1 MASPELVEM
10 TNNLPNDLAESIT
23 DGPWDIANYHECLF
37 LLIYCQWCH
46 TGRCTSC
53 PILAIFNQL
62 TYDLERTHTR
72 PIGVIV
78 LVLPFCM
85 MALAMANFCF
95 LEEPLWCYL
104 SVCRCSRLVCGVTFS
119 MPGMGNDKYVIH
131 TLVHSTGSGANGV
144 FLLLPVAPTNP
155 LVCYQIVLMMC
166 H

>member
-1 MASPELVEM
+1 LPMVSHWEMAI
-10 TNNLPNDLAESIT
+10 LPN
-23 DGPWDIANYHECLF
+23 P
-37 LLIYCQWCH
+37 
-46 TGRCTSC
+46 
-53 PILAIFNQL
+53 PIFNPL
-62 TYDLERTHTR
+62 TCDLESTHPQ

-119 MPGMGNDKYVIH
+119 VPGMGNDKYVIH

-144 FLLLPVAPTNP
+144 FLLLPVAHTNP

-166 H
+166 HWPTIQSVDPPVKQRIYIRLT